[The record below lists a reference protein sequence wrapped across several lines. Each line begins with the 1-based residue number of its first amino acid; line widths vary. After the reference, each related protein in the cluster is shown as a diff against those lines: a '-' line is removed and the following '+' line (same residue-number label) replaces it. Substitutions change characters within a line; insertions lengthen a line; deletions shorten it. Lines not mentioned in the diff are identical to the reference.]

1 MPLYRDT
8 RLLNDFREMPY
19 FIDSTKPRKSGGKV
33 MRADSLTDAILER
46 LSAKMAYV
54 STLETISE
62 NWSMCVDAKLANKS
76 FVYNVLGE
84 IVFVST
90 INAQVKQAI
99 VFNQTKILAKIRQLQ
114 GCENIT
120 KIRFQ

>member
-19 FIDSTKPRKSGGKV
+19 FVDSTKPRKSEGKV
-33 MRADSLTDAILER
+33 MRADALTDAILQR
-46 LSAKMAYV
+46 LSAKMVHA

-62 NWSMCVDAKLANKS
+62 NWNMCVAAKLANKS
-76 FVYNVLGE
+76 FVYNVLGD